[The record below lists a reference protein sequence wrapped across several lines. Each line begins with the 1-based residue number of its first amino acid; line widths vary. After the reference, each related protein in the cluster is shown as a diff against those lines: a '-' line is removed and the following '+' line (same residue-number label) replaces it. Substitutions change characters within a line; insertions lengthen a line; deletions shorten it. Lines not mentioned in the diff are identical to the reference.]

1 MKLSNVR
8 QIIAEDF
15 PQESRPI
22 VERLGGVLNYFMRQV
37 VELNNGQIDFENTQW
52 AVSNVEVTVDASGIP
67 TQATRVLVN
76 KNNPKGLSII
86 RSQNLTN
93 STIYPTNAPFMSYV
107 AESNNVIRI
116 THVTGLPANNKF
128 RLTFIS
134 F

>member
-15 PQESRPI
+15 PEESRPI

-67 TQATRVLVN
+67 TQVTRVLVN
-76 KNNPKGLSII
+76 KNNPKGLSVI

-93 STIYPTNAPFMSYV
+93 STIYPTNAPFVSYV
-107 AESNNVIRI
+107 SEGNNVIRI

>member
-15 PQESRPI
+15 PQEYRPI

-37 VELNNGQIDFENTQW
+37 VELSNGQIDFENTQW

-76 KNNPKGLSII
+76 KNNPKGLSVI

-93 STIYPTNAPFMSYV
+93 STIYPTNAPFVSYV
-107 AESNNVIRI
+107 AEGNNVIRI